1 MSALKLVQNIYL
13 TMYPSISGDEV
24 PNMKL
29 MRIDPMKT
37 NPEVKDVG
45 TTFPNVLVE
54 CGPLETSKPTLTKK
68 SLFEQLSENWSFTPS
83 FW

>member
-1 MSALKLVQNIYL
+1 
-13 TMYPSISGDEV
+13 
-24 PNMKL
+24 
-29 MRIDPMKT
+29 MKT
-37 NPEVKDVG
+37 NHEVKDVG